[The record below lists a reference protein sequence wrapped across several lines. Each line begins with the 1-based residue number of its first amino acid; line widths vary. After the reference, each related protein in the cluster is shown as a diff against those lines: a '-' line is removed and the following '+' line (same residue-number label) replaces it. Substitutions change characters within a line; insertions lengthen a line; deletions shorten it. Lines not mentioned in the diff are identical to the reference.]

1 MASSHCTIH
10 LVIHCCL
17 IRYVLSLIHTDIYD
31 AVQWKSKGNNIDIDH
46 VSCESGFIFLPI
58 PFVFSIS

>member
-10 LVIHCCL
+10 LVIHCL
-17 IRYVLSLIHTDIYD
+17 VRYVLSLIQTDIYD
-31 AVQWKSKGNNIDIDH
+31 AVQCKSKGNNIDIDH
-46 VSCESGFIFLPI
+46 ISCESGFIFLPI